1 LRKRQTTIEGVWAEA
16 KNHHS
21 LSKCR
26 CRGLSSF
33 NIKLYLTAA
42 VINMKRLLRGL
53 QDTVNGAAI
62 SHVPLIPRRSVMQL
76 VLT

>member
-1 LRKRQTTIEGVWAEA
+1 MRKRQTTIEGVWAEA